1 MLLLMGTPIFLL
13 ELLVGQYSG
22 MGPDKV
28 FRHLAPIFTGLGYCC
43 LVVIYLITIYYMV
56 IVSWT
61 SFYFFASF
69 TLDLGYGRC
78 NNDFNSDGKLPQ
90 TNNFAA
96 SPFNTNSSCSIT
108 FIQTNSFQDATVRQR
123 KQNAWKITLTITE
136 HVF

>member
-22 MGPDKV
+22 LGPDKV

-90 TNNFAA
+90 TLQLHH
-96 SPFNTNSSCSIT
+96 S
-108 FIQTNSFQDATVRQR
+108 IQTVHVQSHTYTRILFRMLQCVRGSKMLGR
-123 KQNAWKITLTITE
+123 SHLL
-136 HVF
+136 